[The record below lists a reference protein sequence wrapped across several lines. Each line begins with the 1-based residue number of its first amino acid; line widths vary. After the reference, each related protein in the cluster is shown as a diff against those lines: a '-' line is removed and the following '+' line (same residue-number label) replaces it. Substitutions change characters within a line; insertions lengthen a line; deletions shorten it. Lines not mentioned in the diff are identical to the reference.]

1 MGKKAREVQSVRRHR
16 PDFTLFFIVL
26 CLVGG
31 GLTMVYSASNI
42 TAIND
47 YGRPSYFFVRQ
58 CIWAVL
64 GLAVMVLLMNQ
75 STAGLRRMVKPLFL
89 FSLILL
95 VAVAIPQ
102 IGTTVNGARRWLDLG
117 PLSLQPS
124 ELSILAVILY
134 VSYLLEKNGD
144 RLADFRA
151 GTVPPL
157 VIAGLVFGLI
167 MLEPDLGTGMIVL
180 GSTLCM
186 LFLAGIP
193 LRHLIT
199 LGTAG
204 AAGIVLLI
212 LVEPYRLSRLM
223 VFLNP
228 WKDPLGEGYHVIQS
242 FYAFAS
248 GGWLGRGLGYGVGKF
263 LWVPMPHT
271 DFIFAVIAE
280 ELGVVGSIGV
290 VGLFALYV
298 WRGLWISMHVPDRF
312 LSLVA
317 GGISAM
323 IGLSA
328 FVNLGAVTGLLP
340 VTGIPLPFISY
351 GGSSLLIKM
360 AATGILLNI
369 SRYTLQNENPRA
381 DLTPTRPSRRPA

>member
-1 MGKKAREVQSVRRHR
+1 MRRHR

-64 GLAVMVLLMNQ
+64 GLASMVLLMNQ

-180 GSTLCM
+180 GSTLCI

-290 VGLFALYV
+290 IGLFALYV